1 MGPSES
7 LVEDLR
13 QHVHPDKADR
23 TIRDYI
29 KGCVDRGL
37 ASVEGRYVELTPPS
51 EAIEDSAEMEKRRK
65 KLRKSAKQ
73 KTREDWRESATDLQE
88 SARIWR
94 KSAGENLP
102 GDGENLQKVGENLQK
117 VGENLPTQL
126 IPPVPPGPPVPPSE
140 GSALPL
146 PGLGFEDQPQDPTD
160 DELIAQFWREY
171 NAERADAWARWRPSH
186 RVEFLGLTDKRRK
199 KLLALCRSNAPK
211 GATTAELLAV
221 ARKVVRIARREL
233 DRDRGRVMD
242 SGWDSMRRLA
252 DYWFR
257 KEHFD
262 RMANEPELAVVRST
276 SDYAP
281 RYDDDLDDDP
291 IALQGL
297 LDDGGHP

>member
-37 ASVEGRYVELTPPS
+37 ACVEGRHVELIPPS
-51 EAIEDSAEMEKRRK
+51 EAVEDAVEMAKRRK
-65 KLRKSAKQ
+65 KLRKSAMQ
-73 KTREDWRESATDLQE
+73 KTSDDLQD
-88 SARIWR
+88 SASAMQDSASEWR
-94 KSAGENLP
+94 KSASENLPANGENLP
-102 GDGENLQKVGENLQK
+102 ATGENLQK
-117 VGENLPTQL
+117 VGENLPAQL
-126 IPPVPPGPPVPPSE
+126 IPPVPPDPPVPPSE

-146 PGLGFEDQPQDPTD
+146 PGLGLEPRAQGPTD

-211 GATTAELLAV
+211 GATTAELLDV

-262 RMANEPELAVVRST
+262 RMASEPELAVVRST
-276 SDYAP
+276 SDYVP
-281 RYDDDLDDDP
+281 RYDDLDDDP